1 MKRVTIYLMSL
12 LCLLMT
18 ACGSDD
24 DDPVVTPPSGNE
36 DEEEIE
42 KPVPDNSCSVTF
54 KCLLPE
60 EFSNG
65 KLNDLTLDIK
75 DINTGKKHTFSQE
88 GNGTTIVAKLNVGLY
103 EIAAKANLVCRI
115 NNEEVKYNVNGLI
128 QSLEV
133 TQKEH
138 SAEIPLFVQYDE
150 SGFVL
155 AEIFFT
161 GTLTPQGSQYFA
173 DKYFVIY
180 NNSDKTLYAD
190 SLAIAESKFLTVM
203 KEDYTPDIMDEAMA
217 VQALYMIPGLGK
229 SHPVEP
235 GGSILICDNA
245 LNHKKANANSFDLT
259 NADFEW
265 ADESTN
271 PNISDVNNPR
281 VPDLKK
287 IYCSTKTVWS
297 PHNRGF
303 TSFALVKMGA
313 KKDDYLANYK
323 YDFTY
328 DLVVDAGVY
337 PMSGSCYKIP
347 NEWIVDAVN
356 CSIESLFTW
365 LVVHP
370 SLDRGW
376 THCGKIDFDNS
387 RYGLSVRRKVV
398 SRTPEGVAKL
408 KDTNNSTVDFD
419 AEQPADPYHKF

>member
-1 MKRVTIYLMSL
+1 MKKVTIYLLSL
-12 LCLLMT
+12 LCMLMT
-18 ACGSDD
+18 ACGDSD
-24 DDPVVTPPSGNE
+24 DDPVVTPPTDD
-36 DEEEIE
+36 DEEEVE
-42 KPVPDNSCSVTF
+42 KPAPDNSCSVSF
-54 KCLLPE
+54 RCILPE
-60 EFSNG
+60 EFSKG
-65 KLNDLTLDIK
+65 ELKDLKLNVK
-75 DINTGKKHTFSQE
+75 DINTGKKYTFEQE
-88 GNGTTIVAKLNVGLY
+88 VAESEIVAKLKVGLY
-103 EIAAKANLVCRI
+103 EIAAQALLQCKIGGEDVT
-115 NNEEVKYNVNGLI
+115 YNVNGLI

-133 TQKEH
+133 TSKEQ
-138 SAEIPLFVQYDE
+138 SAEIPLFIQYEE

-161 GTLTPQGSQYFA
+161 GTLTPQNSQYFA

-203 KEDYTPDIMDEAMA
+203 KEDYKPDIMNEAMA

-245 LNHKKANANSFDLT
+245 LNHKKANPNSFDLT
-259 NADFEW
+259 DADFEW

-271 PNISDVNNPR
+271 PNITDVNNPR

-287 IYCSTKTVWS
+287 IYCSTKTIWS

-303 TSFALVKMGA
+303 TSFALVKMGTD
-313 KKDDYLANYK
+313 KEDFLSNYK

-328 DLVVDAGVY
+328 DLVVGDGVY
-337 PMSGSCYKIP
+337 PMSGNCYKIP
-347 NEWIVDAVN
+347 NEWVVDAVN
-356 CSIESLFTW
+356 CSVESLFTW

-376 THCGKIDFDNS
+376 THCGKIDFDNT
-387 RYGLSVRRKVV
+387 RYGKSVRRKVE
-398 SRTPEGVAKL
+398 SRSPEGVAKL

-419 AEQPADPYHKF
+419 AEQTADPFHKF